1 MSTVPGD
8 LSTDVQ
14 PPLAIPLRHFLVGL
28 AFLLAGAVAMLW
40 TTGTR
45 AAGGATPPFARVATV
60 HLLLVGWVAI
70 TILGAVT
77 QFVPVWSG
85 VRIHS
90 RRLASL
96 QLLLVAGGV
105 PGLAGA
111 LWLGRPAAGVPFALA
126 MVLGV
131 AVFGYNVA
139 RTLLAARP
147 WDATEAHFALALGF
161 FAAAI
166 ALATAL
172 ALDFRAAV
180 FPAAGVTRTSA
191 IAAHA
196 TLAVFGGVLTTIAG
210 ALYQLGPMFT
220 QSDPEAFDD
229 RLRRL
234 ESVALPV
241 GVVLLAGGRLVASV
255 PTAVVG
261 GVLVATAS
269 VALGWFLLRRVRR
282 ATGTRTPMLPR
293 YGVVALALL
302 AWGLTA
308 GAAWLRAA
316 TGAPGPGVLD
326 PALRFGVPSA
336 GPVLLFAAIGFVVAG
351 TLYHVVPFL
360 IWVHRYADRVG
371 LEPVPTIDDLT
382 GERLARGDLVAT
394 VGGTTL
400 VLAAATGDLVGVDAP
415 PGLALAGLLLAALG
429 LAAFLANLLRVV
441 VIHAPDAAGL
451 PPRFLPFD
459 AADPSAEPMDDSDR
473 RES

>member
-28 AFLLAGAVAMLW
+28 GFLFAGTAAGLWVAAGAA
-40 TTGTR
+40 
-45 AAGGATPPFARVATV
+45 PPFARVATA
-60 HLLLVGWVAI
+60 HLLLVGWVAV

-85 VRIHS
+85 IRLHS

-105 PGLAGA
+105 PGFAGA
-111 LWLGRPAAGVPFALA
+111 LWLGRPGAGAPFALA

-131 AVFGYNVA
+131 TVFVYNVA

-147 WDATEAHFALALGF
+147 WDVTEAHFALALGF
-161 FAAAI
+161 FAAAMT
-166 ALATAL
+166 LATAL
-172 ALDFRAAV
+172 ALDFRTTV
-180 FPAAGVTRTSA
+180 FPVAGITRASA

-196 TLAVFGGVLTTIAG
+196 TLAVLGGVLTTVAG

-220 QSDPEAFDD
+220 QSDPESFDH
-229 RLRRL
+229 RLRRV

-241 GVVLLAGGRLVASV
+241 GVVLLAGGRLVASAPV
-255 PTAVVG
+255 ATVG
-261 GVLVATAS
+261 GALVATAS

-293 YGVVALALL
+293 YGVVALALV

-308 GAAWLRAA
+308 GAVWVRAA
-316 TGAPGPGVLD
+316 VAGASGPGVLA
-326 PALRFGVPSA
+326 PAIRFGAPSV

-360 IWVHRYADRVG
+360 IWVHRYSDRVG

-382 GERLARGDLVAT
+382 GERLARADLVAT
-394 VGGTTL
+394 VGGSAL
-400 VLAAATGDLVGVDAP
+400 VLTAATADLVGVGAP
-415 PGLALAGLLLAALG
+415 SMLALTGLALAALG
-429 LAAFLANLLRVV
+429 LSAFLANLLRVV
-441 VIHAPDAAGL
+441 AVHAPDAAGL
-451 PPRFLPFD
+451 PARVLSLGGG
-459 AADPSAEPMDDSDR
+459 DPTGEATDGSDR
-473 RES
+473 GES